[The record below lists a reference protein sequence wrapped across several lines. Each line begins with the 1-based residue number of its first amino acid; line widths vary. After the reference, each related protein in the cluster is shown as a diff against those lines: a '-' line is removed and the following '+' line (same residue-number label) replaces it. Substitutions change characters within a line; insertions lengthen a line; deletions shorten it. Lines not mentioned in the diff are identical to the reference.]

1 MTQTLNQ
8 RGFTIGK
15 SCFPRW
21 PSVHGY
27 GSLRASESRWPIAT
41 PQASAS
47 CPLDSSTPDAGDSL
61 AGQANA
67 ARDQCRAKC
76 LLHLGCK
83 GGSYSLTIPALS

>member
-1 MTQTLNQ
+1 MTEGMRSQLLQPGEAVT
-8 RGFTIGK
+8 RGRADK
-15 SCFPRW
+15 SCR
-21 PSVHGY
+21 GR
-27 GSLRASESRWPIAT
+27 RASESRWPIAT

-47 CPLDSSTPDAGDSL
+47 CPLDSSTPDAGDLL

-83 GGSYSLTIPALS
+83 GGSYPLTIPARS